1 MVLPLETFGEGQID
15 VFIHPASGARTGVD
29 ARLVWIIGF
38 VIAMGWL
45 WIAILKGSM
54 YLVED

>member
-1 MVLPLETFGEGQID
+1 MSSFTLPLAHEL
-15 VFIHPASGARTGVD
+15 VD